1 MTDRRAFGFGVGSG
15 LAAAA
20 AGAAPAQAAEDVREA
35 NKRTVLA
42 FYEGAL
48 SRLDVDAAAAY
59 FAPQFIQHN
68 PRSPDGVE
76 GFRAMLQDVK
86 QQFPALRLEVK
97 RAFADGD
104 FVILHV
110 HLRLQPQDLGLV
122 VVEIFRLADG
132 KIVEH
137 WDVRQPVP
145 ETAANTNGMF

>member
-1 MTDRRAFGFGVGSG
+1 MTERGT
-15 LAAAA
+15 AA
-20 AGAAPAQAAEDVREA
+20 AGATPAHAADDIREA

-42 FYEGAL
+42 FYDTVLNGSNIDE
-48 SRLDVDAAAAY
+48 AAAY
-59 FAPQFIQHN
+59 LGPQFIQHN

-76 GFRAMLQDVK
+76 GFRSYFRGLK
-86 QQFPALRLEVK
+86 RQFPSVRSDVK

-110 HLRLQPQDLGLV
+110 HVKLQPEELGLAIV
-122 VVEIFRLADG
+122 DMFRLEDG

-145 ETAANTNGMF
+145 ESAANTNGMF